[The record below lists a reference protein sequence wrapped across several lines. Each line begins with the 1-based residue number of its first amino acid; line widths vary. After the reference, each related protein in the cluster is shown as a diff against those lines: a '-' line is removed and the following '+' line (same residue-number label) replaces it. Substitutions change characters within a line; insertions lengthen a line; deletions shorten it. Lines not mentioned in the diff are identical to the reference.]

1 MTKAIKGIGAIE
13 ILSTMLPQHS
23 LLTIYKSFYGLI
35 LTMVIYFMINQTIK
49 VYVKKQ
55 RLFNTML
62 LWPLLVPLNL
72 HFKLNFSM
80 NQAQNLLS
88 LDGGS
93 ENCVCFLRLKNWFTR
108 VSIQYITTK
117 QPSVQNLSIE
127 DVTTFFCGSVVFR

>member
-1 MTKAIKGIGAIE
+1 MTKAIKGIGVIE

-23 LLTIYKSFYGLI
+23 LLTIQKSFYVLI

-62 LWPLLVPLNL
+62 LWPLLVPLNVHL
-72 HFKLNFSM
+72 KLNFSM
-80 NQAQNLLS
+80 NQAQNPLS

-108 VSIQYITTK
+108 ISIQYITTK
-117 QPSVQNLSIE
+117 QPSVQHLSIE
-127 DVTTFFCGSVVFR
+127 DVTTFYCGSDVLR

>member
-1 MTKAIKGIGAIE
+1 MTKAIKGIGVIE

-23 LLTIYKSFYGLI
+23 LLTIQKSFYGLI

-62 LWPLLVPLNL
+62 LWPLLVPLNVHL
-72 HFKLNFSM
+72 KLNFSM
-80 NQAQNLLS
+80 NQAQNPLS

-127 DVTTFFCGSVVFR
+127 DVTTFFCGSDVFR